1 MPSYLNTQ
9 SQINVNAADIQNRSS
24 NVSQLVDILGIDIAS
39 KDTNGTAQN
48 TRKKY
53 EVFTSGSVNE
63 TNGTRQVTSSLY
75 QTIFD
80 QDFSLQ
86 TSNELL
92 DVTFG
97 FHESSREVADNTTG
111 TDASGKLLFPDAVLM
126 MREKVNIYRQY
137 AQYLLGDA
145 SSYFYVPYES
155 TVEANKINSAVF
167 INIHRLFTRD
177 EIKKDTFAIKINKAA
192 NSTSNNLTD
201 AGTSSQIYSDSGAL
215 TNHRLTQ
222 HGGSVATLKDSNSN
236 EVGLLFYER
245 GIVVLDASK
254 IFEYELFNTTTQAV
268 TSALTAGR
276 SYKIA
281 SIGTT
286 TESQWRNLGVLDGIT
301 PAIGT
306 IFVAKNP
313 QPSSSDI
320 SGYGDGTVNT
330 SKDLLTGPIKAA
342 VGFQSS
348 DPASVT
354 TLDFENTLRN
364 FFVSGSIDDVL
375 DHICSTRFDRTSTSS
390 IAFQNRTVI
399 NSSLI
404 FCRAAPSQCN
414 YSSNPSY
421 TKSDGSIRVID
432 DPEND
437 DPFVYITT
445 VGLYDSNNNLLAVAK
460 TSRPIEKNPE
470 TDLSIRIRLDF

>member
-1 MPSYLNTQ
+1 MPSYLNRQ
-9 SQINVNAADIQNRSS
+9 SKIRVLSADIQNKSS
-24 NVSQLVDILGIDIAS
+24 NVSQLVDILGIDAAS
-39 KDTNGTAQN
+39 KDTSNNAQN

-53 EVFTSGSVNE
+53 EVFTSGSNSNP
-63 TNGTRQVTSSLY
+63 NGTRQVTSSLY
-75 QTIFD
+75 QTVFD
-80 QDFSLQ
+80 QDFTLQ

-97 FHESSREVADNTTG
+97 LHESSREVADNTTG
-111 TDASGKLLFPDAVLM
+111 TDASGKLLFPDQVLM

-137 AQYLLGDA
+137 AQYLLGDP
-145 SSYFYVPYES
+145 SGYFYVPYES
-155 TVEANKINSAVF
+155 TTEANKINAAVF

-177 EIKKDTFAIKINKAA
+177 EIKKDTFAIKLNKAA
-192 NSTSNNLTD
+192 NATQGDNLTS
-201 AGTSSQIYSDSGAL
+201 AGANPIIYSDSGAL
-215 TNHRLTQ
+215 TSHRLTQ
-222 HGGSVATLKDSNSN
+222 HGGSVASLKTSAGV
-236 EVGLLFYER
+236 EVGLIFYER

-254 IFEYELFNTTTQAV
+254 VFEYEDFVSGTSNV

-281 SIGTT
+281 ALGDTT
-286 TESQWRNLGVLDGIT
+286 IANWRNLGVLSSVT
-301 PAIGT
+301 PAVGT

-313 QPSSSDI
+313 QPADVSA
-320 SGYGDGTVNT
+320 YGTGTVNA
-330 SKDLLTGPIKAA
+330 SDNLLDGDVKVA
-342 VGFQSS
+342 VGISANAGLS
-348 DPASVT
+348 TT
-354 TLDFENTLRN
+354 TLDFTNTLRN
-364 FFVSGSIDDVL
+364 LFVSGSIDDVL

-404 FCRAAPSQCN
+404 FCRAAPSQAN
-414 YSSNPSY
+414 YSSNPTF

-432 DPEND
+432 DPETE

>member
-9 SQINVNAADIQNRSS
+9 SQINVNAADIQNKSS

-39 KDTNGTAQN
+39 KDTSSVEQN

-53 EVFTSGSVNE
+53 EVFTSGSVNQD
-63 TNGTRQVTSSLY
+63 NGTRQVTSSLY
-75 QTIFD
+75 QTVFD

-92 DVTFG
+92 DITFG

-177 EIKKDTFAIKINKAA
+177 EIKKDTFAIKINKDENADDTLGSA
-192 NSTSNNLTD
+192 GSNPI
-201 AGTSSQIYSDSGAL
+201 IYSDSGAL

-222 HGGSVATLKDSNSN
+222 HGGAVASLKDSNSN

-245 GIVVLDASK
+245 GIVVLDASR
-254 IFEYELFNTTTQAV
+254 IFKYEEFNTAGTQNV

-276 SYKIA
+276 SYEIKTL
-281 SIGTT
+281 GTT
-286 TESQWRNLGVLDGIT
+286 TVTQWRNLGVLDGIT
-301 PAIGT
+301 PAEGT
-306 IFVAKNP
+306 RFVAKNP
-313 QPSSSDI
+313 QPSSSSI
-320 SGYGDGTVNT
+320 SSYGTGTVDPSTNI
-330 SKDLLTGPIKAA
+330 LTGPIKAA

-348 DPASVT
+348 DATSVT